1 MDLKNITCVKT
12 CEFICLPGFAYLKII
27 GKEMYE
33 YDYYDNYYDYPSS
46 TWYDYSKWRR
56 SMLRKRKSYILDG
69 DKYMDILEGDSK
81 PKEKPRK

>member
-1 MDLKNITCVKT
+1 
-12 CEFICLPGFAYLKII
+12 
-27 GKEMYE
+27 MYD

-56 SMLRKRKSYILDG
+56 SKFGKRKSYILDG